1 MLLGKILTFPSLVLV
16 CTVDVKFR
24 TNIDDD
30 QYNINARLLLA
41 ESQVGGREGGSPV
54 GPDLSSAILQS
65 AGEITTI
72 NIHTGLVIKIG
83 NNYNISSFIHRY
95 TM

>member
-41 ESQVGGREGGSPV
+41 ESQVGWREREAHLLDQICPPLFFSPQGRLPPS
-54 GPDLSSAILQS
+54 
-65 AGEITTI
+65 
-72 NIHTGLVIKIG
+72 
-83 NNYNISSFIHRY
+83 ISIQDWS
-95 TM
+95 